1 MEGLV
6 PITVWVVLV
15 VTGMGLLAIGLFG
28 IRSLVQGKINPMSM
42 ILTMVPI
49 ALLVILGLIM
59 DSWAE
64 AAVMAFLIS
73 LGLTAG
79 ALLLSGVRGLFG

>member
-1 MEGLV
+1 
-6 PITVWVVLV
+6 
-15 VTGMGLLAIGLFG
+15 MGLLAIGLFG